1 MKSNAVLI
9 GFTVIIFLGIYLV
22 FPYTDM
28 GKEAY
33 ETNRNN
39 AVLYIQAMRHN
50 QDPGYQKECQRLIE
64 KYGLQELEY
73 GIIQWDFER

>member
-50 QDPGYQKECQRLIE
+50 LDPKYQKEVQRLIE
-64 KYGLQELEY
+64 KYGLQQWEY